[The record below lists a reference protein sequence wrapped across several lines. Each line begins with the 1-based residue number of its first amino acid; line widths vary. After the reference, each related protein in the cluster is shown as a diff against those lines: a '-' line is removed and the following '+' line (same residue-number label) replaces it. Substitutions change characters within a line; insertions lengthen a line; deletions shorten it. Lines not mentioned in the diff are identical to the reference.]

1 MFTLTRIDLKIEI
14 KEPSLK
20 TTVRKWYT
28 TEDILESFPFNT
40 TKRRAQLMMNFVKS
54 PIKTLLLISSVSLP
68 VYAAQPVIT
77 PDAPAVAAK
86 AYVLMDYNSG
96 QIIAESNAYES
107 LNPASLTKM
116 MTSYVIGQE
125 MKAGNVSAED
135 DVTISKNAWSKN
147 FPDSSKMFIEVG
159 TTVKVG
165 DLNRGIIIQS
175 GNDACVAMA
184 EHIAGTE
191 GAFVDM
197 MNSWAKQLGM
207 RDSYFENSHG
217 LDAEN
222 HKSTAYDMAL
232 LGAAL
237 IRDVPEEYRVYSEKF
252 YTFNGI
258 KQYNRN
264 GLLWDNSMNVDGI
277 KTGHTSGAGY
287 NLVASATKD
296 GMRLVSV
303 VMGTQS
309 ESARK
314 AESKK
319 LLTYGF
325 RFFETVTP
333 YKAGDSFITQ
343 PIWYGDKSTVDL
355 GVATD
360 TPITISRGRA
370 KDLKANFELTKPLD
384 APLKKGETVGRLFFQ
399 LDGKDIAQFPLV
411 TLQEIN
417 EGSWFSQ
424 LVDYF
429 KQLFSGWFS

>member
-1 MFTLTRIDLKIEI
+1 
-14 KEPSLK
+14 
-20 TTVRKWYT
+20 
-28 TEDILESFPFNT
+28 
-40 TKRRAQLMMNFVKS
+40 MMNLVKS
-54 PIKTLLLISSVSLP
+54 PVKTLLLLSVVSMP
-68 VYAAQPVIT
+68 SFAAPQAAPMVI

-86 AYVLMDYNSG
+86 AYVLMDYNTG
-96 QIIAESNAYES
+96 QIIAEENAYES

-116 MTSYVIGQE
+116 MTSYVIGHE
-125 MKAGNVSAED
+125 IKVGNISPD
-135 DVTISKNAWSKN
+135 DEVTVTKNSWSKN

-159 TTVKVG
+159 KKVKVE

-191 GAFVDM
+191 GAFVDL

-207 RDSYFENSHG
+207 KDSYFENSHG
-217 LDAEN
+217 LDSEN

-232 LGAAL
+232 LGAAI
-237 IRDVPEEYRVYSEKF
+237 IRDVPNEYRVYSEKS
-252 YTFNGI
+252 YTYNGI

-264 GLLWDNSMNVDGI
+264 GLLWDSSLNVDGI

-296 GMRLVSV
+296 GMRLISV
-303 VMGTQS
+303 VMGTAS

-319 LLTYGF
+319 LLNYGF
-325 RFFETVTP
+325 RFFETITP
-333 YKAGDSFITQ
+333 YKAGDSFVTQ
-343 PIWYGDKSTVDL
+343 PIWYGDKESVDL
-355 GVATD
+355 GVITD
-360 TPITISRGRA
+360 TPITISRGKG
-370 KDLKANFELTKPLD
+370 KDLQANFELTKELK
-384 APLKKGETVGRLFFQ
+384 APLAKGETVGRIFFQ

-411 TLQEIN
+411 TLQEVN
-417 EGSWFSQ
+417 EGSWFSK

-429 KQLFSGWFS
+429 KQMFASWFA

>member
-1 MFTLTRIDLKIEI
+1 
-14 KEPSLK
+14 
-20 TTVRKWYT
+20 
-28 TEDILESFPFNT
+28 
-40 TKRRAQLMMNFVKS
+40 MMNFVKS
-54 PIKTLLLISSVSLP
+54 PAKAFLLFACASVS
-68 VYAAQPVIT
+68 AAQANNAPIVV
-77 PDAPAVAAK
+77 PDAPDVAAK

-96 QIIAESNAYES
+96 RLLAENNAYES

-125 MKAGNVSAED
+125 IKAGNVSADD

-159 TTVKVG
+159 KTVKVS

-191 GAFVDM
+191 GAFVDL

-217 LDAEN
+217 LDSDN

-237 IRDVPEEYRVYSEKF
+237 IRDVPDEYDIYKEKSF
-252 YTFNGI
+252 TYNGI

-264 GLLWDNSMNVDGI
+264 GLLWDNSLDVDGI

-287 NLVASATKD
+287 NLVSSATKD
-296 GMRLVSV
+296 GMRLIAV
-303 VMGTQS
+303 VMGTKS
-309 ESARK
+309 EAARK

-319 LLTYGF
+319 LLNYGF
-325 RFFETVTP
+325 RFFETITP
-333 YKAGDSFITQ
+333 YKAGDSFVTQ
-343 PIWYGDKSTVDL
+343 KIWYGDRDTVDL
-355 GVATD
+355 GVTTD
-360 TPITISRGRA
+360 TPVTINRGQA
-370 KDLKANFELTKPLD
+370 KNLQANFELTKELT
-384 APLKKGETVGRLFFQ
+384 APLAKGEVVGRVYFQ

-411 TLQEIN
+411 TLEEVN
-417 EGSWFSQ
+417 EGSWFSK
-424 LVDYF
+424 LMDYF
-429 KQLFSGWFS
+429 KQMFAGWFS